1 MAADDQTSRRFATI
15 EDARA
20 FLEGL
25 FFHAPVGF
33 AVFDVAGHCV
43 VVNDEFRALF
53 GSQPPPE
60 YNIHHDEIAAE
71 LGVLAMLQRSFEGET
86 VSTPTFWYDPREL
99 RSVHVAEGRRV
110 AISMTTFPLRGPDGR
125 VAHVVATYR
134 DQTAEAQAREAVEA
148 ERDHFKA
155 LFHSALDGI
164 VLVDDAGV
172 VLEINPAA
180 CAALDRG
187 PADVLGRGW
196 TELWGAGT
204 ELGAL
209 WERLG
214 GGARTT
220 GEAAVLARDGSP
232 RTIEYVVVRHSQP
245 GRHLVNFRDVS
256 GRRQLERS
264 QRMEAVGRLAGGV
277 AHDFNNL
284 LTVINGYADLVARNA
299 ALGERDVRRLHEI
312 RQAGQWATRLTRQ
325 LLSFSRQSIVAPA
338 PTDLNAVVR
347 EMEEM
352 LRRLIGEDVRLS
364 VTLEPQLSP
373 VLADRSQ
380 IEQVLMNLAVNA
392 RDAMPQGGALT
403 VETRE
408 LRLDAPYTER
418 HTEIPPGAY
427 VMLAVSDTGVGMDED
442 TRGRIFEPFFTT
454 KEGRGT
460 GLGLSTVAAI
470 VRQSNGHVVVY
481 SEVGHGTSFKV
492 YLPRAAGAAAGA
504 LAAAPAQERGT
515 ETVLLVED
523 ERGVREYVRE
533 LLEENGYR
541 VLEAGNGTD
550 AIALCDAY
558 VGAIDLLLTD
568 VVLPDLGGSRLTEA
582 LTALRPDLRVLYMS
596 GYADDAVVRHGIL
609 QGSVAFIE
617 KPFSSEALA
626 AKMREV
632 LARPPTR

>member
-1 MAADDQTSRRFATI
+1 
-15 EDARA
+15 
-20 FLEGL
+20 
-25 FFHAPVGF
+25 
-33 AVFDVAGHCV
+33 
-43 VVNDEFRALF
+43 
-53 GSQPPPE
+53 
-60 YNIHHDEIAAE
+60 
-71 LGVLAMLQRSFEGET
+71 
-86 VSTPTFWYDPREL
+86 
-99 RSVHVAEGRRV
+99 
-110 AISMTTFPLRGPDGR
+110 
-125 VAHVVATYR
+125 
-134 DQTAEAQAREAVEA
+134 
-148 ERDHFKA
+148 
-155 LFHSALDGI
+155 
-164 VLVDDAGV
+164 
-172 VLEINPAA
+172 
-180 CAALDRG
+180 
-187 PADVLGRGW
+187 
-196 TELWGAGT
+196 
-204 ELGAL
+204 
-209 WERLG
+209 
-214 GGARTT
+214 
-220 GEAAVLARDGSP
+220 
-232 RTIEYVVVRHSQP
+232 
-245 GRHLVNFRDVS
+245 
-256 GRRQLERS
+256 
-264 QRMEAVGRLAGGV
+264 
-277 AHDFNNL
+277 
-284 LTVINGYADLVARNA
+284 
-299 ALGERDVRRLHEI
+299 
-312 RQAGQWATRLTRQ
+312 
-325 LLSFSRQSIVAPA
+325 
-338 PTDLNAVVR
+338 
-347 EMEEM
+347 
-352 LRRLIGEDVRLS
+352 
-364 VTLEPQLSP
+364 
-373 VLADRSQ
+373 
-380 IEQVLMNLAVNA
+380 MNLAVNA

-470 VRQSNGHVVVY
+470 VRQSGGHVVVF
-481 SEVGHGTSFKV
+481 SELGHGTSFKV
-492 YLPRAAGAAAGA
+492 YLPRAAAAAA
-504 LAAAPAQERGT
+504 RAIAAAPAQERGT

-632 LARPPTR
+632 LGRPPGR